1 MNNICHNLKHSVVLN
16 LPRSCGNKNRTS
28 MHFDFTY
35 CLQPNIPVFVLNLNL
50 PLYSVP
56 VSPIYHSV
64 PLYLSLVYFF
74 PCAFTI
80 DVFLNLILCLS
91 RCHLY
96 NLIPSPPFCRQTEF
110 PFCYRCNQ
118 VMFDSTP
125 KTPVAQ
131 DIFLI

>member
-1 MNNICHNLKHSVVLN
+1 
-16 LPRSCGNKNRTS
+16 

-74 PCAFTI
+74 SLCIYHLCFSEL
-80 DVFLNLILCLS
+80 DFVFEQMS
-91 RCHLY
+91 
-96 NLIPSPPFCRQTEF
+96 F
-110 PFCYRCNQ
+110 
-118 VMFDSTP
+118 V
-125 KTPVAQ
+125 
-131 DIFLI
+131 